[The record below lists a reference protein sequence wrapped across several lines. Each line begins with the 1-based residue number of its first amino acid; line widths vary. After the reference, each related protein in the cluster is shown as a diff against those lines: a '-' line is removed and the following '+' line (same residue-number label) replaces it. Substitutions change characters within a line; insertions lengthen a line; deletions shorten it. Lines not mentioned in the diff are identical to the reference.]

1 MINLLPP
8 DIRTSLL
15 YARKNTKLR
24 RWAVGLF
31 ILLILMVITL
41 AGGILFLKQT
51 SRSLAKQIENSKT
64 QLQHQDQE
72 KIKKEVE
79 DLSSTL
85 KLVVQVLSREV
96 LFSSLLKQ
104 VGSVM
109 PRGSVLTTLSINQ
122 VSGGLDLQAKASD
135 YQTATQVQVNL
146 QDPKSLIFE
155 KVDIVNVQCQ
165 TSGAVLPDS
174 VAAKYPC
181 TIQMRALFNKTNPFL
196 FINSGEKP
204 R

>member
-8 DIRTSLL
+8 DVRTGLAF
-15 YARKNTKLR
+15 ARKNTKLR
-24 RWAVGLF
+24 NSALAMAS
-31 ILLILMVITL
+31 ILVSVVIVF

-51 SRSLAKQIENSKT
+51 SNNLAKQVESSKS
-64 QLQHQDQE
+64 QLAIQDQAT
-72 KIKKEVE
+72 IKKDVE

-85 KLVVQVLSREV
+85 KLVVQVLSKEV

-109 PRGSVLTTLSINQ
+109 PRGSILTALSINE

-146 QDPKSLIFE
+146 QDPKSLLFE
-155 KVDIVNVQCQ
+155 KVDIITVQCQ
-165 TSGAVLPDS
+165 SSGTIQDPT
-174 VAAKYPC
+174 AARYPC
-181 TIQMRALFNKTNPFL
+181 TVQMRALFNKTNPFL
-196 FINSGEKP
+196 FINGTGAKL
-204 R
+204 

>member
-8 DIRTSLL
+8 DVRTSLM
-15 YARKNTKLR
+15 YARRNTKLR
-24 RWAVGLF
+24 RWAFGLAT
-31 ILLILMVITL
+31 LLVLMVVTL
-41 AGGILFLKQT
+41 VGGLLFLKQT
-51 SRSLAKQIENSKT
+51 SKSLAKQIESSKT
-64 QLQHQDQE
+64 QLQVQDQE

-109 PRGSVLTTLSINQ
+109 PRGSVLTALSINQ
-122 VSGGLDLQAKASD
+122 VSGGLDLQAKAID

-146 QDPKSLIFE
+146 QDPKSLLFE

-165 TSGAVLPDS
+165 TPGTAVGDT
-174 VAAKYPC
+174 VAARYPC
-181 TIQMRALFNKTNPFL
+181 TIQLRALFSKTNPFL
-196 FINSGEKP
+196 FLNTSKKP
-204 R
+204 